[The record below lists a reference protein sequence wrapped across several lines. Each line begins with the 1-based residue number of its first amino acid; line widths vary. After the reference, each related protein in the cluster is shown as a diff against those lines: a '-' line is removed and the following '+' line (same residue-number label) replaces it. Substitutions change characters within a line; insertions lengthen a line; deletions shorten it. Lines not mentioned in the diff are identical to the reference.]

1 MAARKKKPEQT
12 VIEGTE
18 KVVHRDVTKCAQE
31 LYDVRAERMALSEQ
45 EGKLAG
51 KLLDLMKKHAV
62 TKYDD
67 GDITVTVVP
76 VDEKVKVKKKR
87 AEGE

>member
-12 VIEGTE
+12 AIPGTE
-18 KVVHRDVTKCAQE
+18 KVVHKDVTKCAQE
-31 LYDVRAERMALSEQ
+31 LYDVRAERMALSEE
-45 EGKLAG
+45 EGKLSA

-67 GDITVTVVP
+67 GEITVTVVA

-87 AEGE
+87 ANDE

>member
-12 VIEGTE
+12 AIPGTE
-18 KVVHRDVTKCAQE
+18 KVVHKDVTKCAQE
-31 LYDVRAERMALSEQ
+31 LYAERMALSEE
-45 EGKLAG
+45 EGKLSA

-67 GDITVTVVP
+67 GEITGTVVA

-87 AEGE
+87 ANDE